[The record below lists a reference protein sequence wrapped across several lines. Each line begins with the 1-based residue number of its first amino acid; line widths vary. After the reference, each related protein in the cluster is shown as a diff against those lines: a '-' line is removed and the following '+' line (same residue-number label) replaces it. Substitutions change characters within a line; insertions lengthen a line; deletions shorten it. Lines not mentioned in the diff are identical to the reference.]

1 MHERYKKCLF
11 FYTITLI
18 EQKKEEVSGMPKV
31 NFIKEN
37 IVIEVE
43 EGTKLID
50 CIRKAGLKI
59 ETPCNC
65 IGVCGKCKVKAFG
78 ELYSK
83 TDEEQKYTE
92 NHDIRLACLARVK
105 GNATVELLKEEKSLK
120 TINRGFSIQI
130 EVNNSIKRVRLPLF
144 DEKSFVPYKDTLD
157 FKVSDINVIKELGL
171 VERKKN
177 KELYGITFNN
187 ELLEAKEFIDIPLGV
202 AVDIGTTGISA
213 YLVDMESGEVLNK
226 VSALNPQTEFG
237 GDVISR
243 ITYCIEEDGVDLLSK
258 SIRKKINLMINKL
271 VSEGYSIE
279 SVYSVIIAANTTMLH
294 LFLGVI
300 PDAIAQAPY
309 RPVFLDKLDFKA
321 IELGIEINE
330 KGILTLL
337 PSASAYVGADILS
350 GIVAVD
356 FQNRKHSS
364 IFIDIG
370 TNGEIVAIS
379 EGKMAAASTAAGP
392 ALEGMN
398 ISCGS
403 RAEEGAI
410 DSFSIDENYNITYT
424 TIGGEKAKGVCGSGL
439 LDIAASLI
447 KSNVVH
453 FTGRFNKEL
462 PESLKDRL
470 KDKKFY
476 ITEDIYISQKD
487 IRQIQLAKGAIASGI
502 SMLLKEINIGIEDI
516 EEAVIAGA
524 FGYHLN
530 PESISIVGIIPKGF
544 RGKINFVGNSSIEG
558 ARIALINKE
567 KFKEMSEM
575 KKRIRVIELSTREDF
590 QDYFINA
597 LNF

>member
-1 MHERYKKCLF
+1 
-11 FYTITLI
+11 
-18 EQKKEEVSGMPKV
+18 MPEV

-37 IVIEVE
+37 VVIEVE

-83 TDEEQKYTE
+83 TDEEYKHTE
-92 NHDIRLACLARVK
+92 DDNIRLACLAKVK
-105 GNATVELLKEEKSLK
+105 GNVIVEFLNEEKSLK
-120 TINRGFSIQI
+120 TINRGFSIQT
-130 EVNNSIKRVRLPLF
+130 EVDSSIKRIRLPLL
-144 DEKSFVPYKDTLD
+144 DEENFVPYKDTLYIN
-157 FKVSDINVIKELGL
+157 VSDINVIRELGL
-171 VERKKN
+171 IERKKN

-187 ELLEAKEFIDIPLGV
+187 ELLDANDFIDIPLGV
-202 AVDIGTTGISA
+202 SIDIGTTGISA
-213 YLVDMESGEVLNK
+213 YLVDLESGQVLNK

-243 ITYCIEEDGVDLLSK
+243 ITYCIEKENGVDILSEC
-258 SIRKKINLMINKL
+258 IREKVNFMINEL
-271 VSEGYSIE
+271 VKDEYNIE
-279 SVYSVIIAANTTMLH
+279 NVYSVIIAANTTMLH

-309 RPVFLDKLDFKA
+309 RPVFLNKLDFKA
-321 IELGIEINE
+321 VELGIETNK

-379 EGKMAAASTAAGP
+379 DGKMAASSTAAGP

-398 ISCGS
+398 IFCGS

-410 DSFSIDENYNITYT
+410 DSFSIDENYDIKYT
-424 TIGGEKAKGVCGSGL
+424 TIGGVEAKGICGSGL
-439 LDIAASLI
+439 LDIAANFI
-447 KSNVVH
+447 KFGIVH
-453 FTGRFNKEL
+453 FTGRFNKEQ
-462 PESLKDRL
+462 PESFKDRL
-470 KDKKFY
+470 RDKKFY
-476 ITEDIYISQKD
+476 ITEEIYISQKD

-516 EEAVIAGA
+516 DEAVIAGA

-567 KFKEMSEM
+567 KLKEMSEIKKSM
-575 KKRIRVIELSTREDF
+575 KVIELSTRYDF
-590 QDYFINA
+590 QDHFIKA

>member
-1 MHERYKKCLF
+1 
-11 FYTITLI
+11 
-18 EQKKEEVSGMPKV
+18 MPKV

-83 TDEEQKYTE
+83 TDEEYKHTE
-92 NHDIRLACLARVK
+92 NDNIRLACLARIK
-105 GNATVELLKEEKSLK
+105 GDVTVELLKEEKSLK
-120 TINRGFSIQI
+120 TINRGFSIQA
-130 EVNNSIKRVRLPLF
+130 EVDSSIKRSRLPLF
-144 DEKSFVPYKDTLD
+144 DEKNFVPYKDVLD
-157 FKVSDINVIKELGL
+157 FNVSDINVIKDLAL
-171 VERKKN
+171 IERKKN

-187 ELLEAKEFIDIPLGV
+187 ELLETKEFIDTPLGV
-202 AVDIGTTGISA
+202 SIDIGTTGISA
-213 YLVDMESGEVLNK
+213 YLVDLESGDVLNK

-243 ITYCIEEDGVDLLSK
+243 ITYCIQEENGVDILSK
-258 SIRKKINLMINKL
+258 CIRKKIN
-271 VSEGYSIE
+271 
-279 SVYSVIIAANTTMLH
+279 SVIKELVQDEHNIEGIYNVVIAANTTMLH
-294 LFLGVI
+294 LFLGVV

-321 IELGIEINE
+321 AELGIEINS

-379 EGKMAAASTAAGP
+379 QGEMAASSTAAGP

-410 DSFSIDENYNITYT
+410 DSFNIDENYNITYT
-424 TIGGEKAKGVCGSGL
+424 TVGGSKAKGICGSGL
-439 LDIAASLI
+439 LDIAANLI
-447 KSNVVH
+447 KFDIVH

-462 PESLKDRL
+462 PEVFKDRL

-476 ITEDIYISQKD
+476 ITDEIYISQKD

-502 SMLLKEINIGIEDI
+502 AMLLKEINIRIEDI

-530 PESISIVGIIPKGF
+530 PESISIVGIIPRGF

-567 KFKEMSEM
+567 RLKEISEI
-575 KKRIRVIELSTREDF
+575 KKNMRIIELSTRDDF
-590 QDYFINA
+590 QDHFIKA

>member
-1 MHERYKKCLF
+1 MA
-11 FYTITLI
+11 
-18 EQKKEEVSGMPKV
+18 KV
-31 NFIKEN
+31 NFVKEN
-37 IVIEVE
+37 VVIEVE

-50 CIRKAGLKI
+50 CIRKAGFKI

-83 TDEEQKYTE
+83 TDEEYKHTE
-92 NHDIRLACLARVK
+92 NDNIRLACLAKVK
-105 GNATVELLKEEKSLK
+105 GDVTVELLKEEKSLK
-120 TINRGFSIQI
+120 TINRGFSIQT
-130 EVNNSIKRVRLPLF
+130 EVDSSIKRVRLPLF
-144 DEKSFVPYKDTLD
+144 DERSFIPYKDTLD
-157 FKVSDINVIKELGL
+157 FRVSDIDLIKELGEI
-171 VERKKN
+171 ERQKN
-177 KELYGITFNN
+177 KEKYGMVFNN
-187 ELLEAKEFIDIPLGV
+187 ELLQIMDFENTPLGV
-202 AVDIGTTGISA
+202 SMDIGTTGISA
-213 YLVDMESGEVLNK
+213 YLVDLDSGKVLNK

-243 ITYCIEEDGVDLLSK
+243 ITYCIEEENGADILSK
-258 SIRKKINLMINKL
+258 CIRAKINFMVKEL
-271 VSEGYSIE
+271 VQDEYNIE
-279 SVYSVIIAANTTMLH
+279 DIYSVIIAANTTMLH

-309 RPVFLDKLDFKA
+309 RPVFLNKLDFKA
-321 IELGIEINE
+321 IELGIEINS

-356 FQNRKHSS
+356 FQNKKHSS

-410 DSFSIDENYNITYT
+410 DSFSIDENHDISYT
-424 TIGGEKAKGVCGSGL
+424 TIGGGKAKGICGSGL
-439 LDIAASLI
+439 LDIAANLI
-447 KSNVVH
+447 KFDIVH
-453 FTGRFNKEL
+453 YTGKFNKEL
-462 PESLKDRL
+462 PKNFKERL

-476 ITEDIYISQKD
+476 ITEEIYISQKD

-502 SMLLKEINIGIEDI
+502 AMLLKEINIGIEDI

-530 PESISIVGIIPKGF
+530 PESISTVGIIPKGF
-544 RGKINFVGNSSIEG
+544 RGKVNFVGNSSIEG

-567 KFKEMSEM
+567 KLKEMSEI
-575 KKRIRVIELSTREDF
+575 KKNIRVIELSTREDF
-590 QDYFINA
+590 QDYFIKF